1 LSGVGAAASPT
12 DRVKRVPVRGGSIAE
27 GAAPALCAPLTGR
40 TVEALCAEATALL
53 AQGPDLLEWRVD
65 HLDPFAQ
72 GDAVAVAAVALR
84 EVLAAAVPG
93 AVARVPLLVTLRAAR
108 EGGVD
113 RGLDDVQRAQRLAD
127 FVRAG
132 HADLVDLEAAS
143 DPAALAVLRAACR
156 DARVPLLLSAHDFGR
171 TPPVDEMVA
180 VFARMASLGADV
192 AKLAVMP
199 RSEADVAALLEATA
213 QADRTLAIPLI
224 SMSMGELGVQSRV
237 IGHRSGSRITW
248 GSGLAASAPGQLPLS
263 ALRRSVEESLRP

>member
-1 LSGVGAAASPT
+1 MGKPI
-12 DRVKRVPVRGGSIAE
+12 PFRGGQVAT
-27 GAAPALCAPLTGR
+27 GDAPALCAALVGDT
-40 TVEALCAEATALL
+40 EAALCAEASTLL
-53 AQGPDLLEWRVD
+53 GQRPDLLEWRVD
-65 HLDPFAQ
+65 HLRSAADP
-72 GDAVAVAAVALR
+72 VALTAAAVALR
-84 EVLAAAVPG
+84 KVLAESVRGGG
-93 AVARVPLLVTLRAAR
+93 APVPLLITLRAAR

-127 FVRAG
+127 LVRAG

-143 DPAALAVLRAACR
+143 DPAALGVLRAACR
-156 DARVPLLLSAHDFGR
+156 EAGVPLLLSAHDFGG

-180 VFARMASLGADV
+180 VFARMAALGADI

-213 QADRTLAIPLI
+213 VAGRSLSIPLV

-237 IGHRSGSRITW
+237 IGHRHGSRITW
-248 GSGLAASAPGQLPLS
+248 GSGVAASAPGQLPLS